1 MNPRSPKAWPFAL
14 LAVCILADC
23 KSSSGTSPPGGSGG
37 LIEDAELSAYLQS
50 VGEAV
55 ADEAGEDPFPI
66 DVYDFDAAQAFALP
80 TRRVAL
86 TRGMLLLISSEAEL
100 ACVLGHEIAHH
111 LLGHV
116 SERFAEQDPPP
127 LDMSHPLFNGWP
139 EEEEAAADLRGLEL
153 CAGAGYEPLSAPNLL
168 LSAARFDSELSFEQL
183 SNEDDDEPHPLVIRT
198 RDAVGRI
205 SEVRVE
211 GLRRGVPEY
220 LRIRDRALGT
230 GGMAEARV
238 PQDARRFFPSPILVG
253 GAYLAFD
260 YYTQLERDGREA
272 TVAWI
277 QDQCMPADNTVVPS
291 NYLDAF
297 GHCWSGCQVSR
308 DCGSLCGNPG
318 IWHEIGREFFYGGEH
333 DSFWQDWRN
342 QNEGAR
348 RSGGEGSCYGICE
361 DAIESGELDL
371 TAPYRRWWGCDE
383 GGLLDGGRPNGSTFN
398 RYGDTVSPRFFGD
411 PHLVTADGLRYDFH
425 GVGEFI
431 ALHSVTDDFVVQARF
446 APVAALRAS
455 KTSAVAMNVEGDRV
469 GAYLTPGGISVRV
482 NGDLAEQSASWVTL
496 PGGGR
501 IQVDSTRLIAQWA
514 DDTTLWAYGFGD
526 VIDVSMRITPPR
538 LTRLRGLLG
547 DADGDLSNE
556 YVTRD
561 GVLID
566 VPTESGETRRQA
578 LYDDFGETWRIIPE
592 ESLFDYLAGDS
603 SEDYQQPGFPDT
615 MIAIDD
621 LGGSER
627 AIAEDRC
634 RQAGVTES
642 PWLEECIFDMGFTGD
657 PEWAESARRTSDP
670 SSLTWNEMYQAQGD
684 IVGPQTVTM
693 EEFLAKA
700 GQRHFFRILQN
711 MPSLNLAQWE
721 LFAPSGT
728 RVFRACVVSCNQ
740 PGEYELAE
748 SGLYTSRLTAD
759 PGESGT
765 LVVARNLVP
774 DPQVFDQGDD
784 DVLGS
789 ALGTGAGM
797 IEVPGSVDIY
807 RIDGASGTRLTFSF
821 LERNPQLF
829 FGRWQL
835 VDPGGVTLFDAIFPS
850 VGTPQNV
857 DLVTNGTYL
866 LRVDGGDD
874 WPSDEIRGY
883 GEYSILLSVAPSP

>member
-1 MNPRSPKAWPFAL
+1 VNPQSPKAWVGAL
-14 LAVCILADC
+14 LVVCILADC
-23 KSSSGTSPPGGSGG
+23 KSSSSTSPPGGDGG
-37 LIEDAELSAYLQS
+37 LIDDAELSAYLKS
-50 VGEAV
+50 VGDAV
-55 ADEAGEDPFPI
+55 AVEAGEDPYSI
-66 DVYDFDAAQAFALP
+66 NVYDFDAAQAFALP
-80 TRRVAL
+80 DRSVAL

-116 SERFAEQDPPP
+116 SERFAGQDPPP

-153 CAGAGYEPLSAPNLL
+153 CTGAGYEPLSAPNLL
-168 LSAARFDSELSFEQL
+168 FRAARLDSELSFEQL
-183 SNEDDDEPHPLVIRT
+183 SDEDDDDPHPLVTRT
-198 RDAVGRI
+198 RDAVARI
-205 SEVRVE
+205 TDAPTE
-211 GLRRGVPEY
+211 GLRLGVPEY
-220 LRIRDRALGT
+220 LQIRDRALDL
-230 GGMAEARV
+230 GGMAEAAV
-238 PQDARRFFPSPILVG
+238 PQDARRFFGNPILVG
-253 GAYLAFD
+253 AHLASD
-260 YYTQLERDGREA
+260 YYTQLEDDGREA

-277 QDQCMPADNTVVPS
+277 QDQCMTADATVVPS

-297 GHCWSGCQVSR
+297 GHCWSGCQIYR
-308 DCGSLCGNPG
+308 DCGGLCGNPG
-318 IWHEIGREFFYGGEH
+318 IWHEIGREFVFGGQH

-383 GGLLDGGRPNGSTFN
+383 GGLLDGGRPNGSIFN
-398 RYGDTVSPRFFGD
+398 RYGATVSPRFFGD

-431 ALHSVTDDFVVQARF
+431 ALRSVTDDFVIQARF

-469 GAYLTPGGISVRV
+469 GAYLASGGISVRV
-482 NGDLAEQSASWVTL
+482 NGELAEQTSSWVTL

-501 IQVDSTRLIAQWA
+501 VQVDSTRLIAQWA

-526 VIDVSMRITPPR
+526 VIDVSMSIAPPR

-578 LYDDFGETWRIIPE
+578 LYDDFGETWRIAPE

-642 PWLEECIFDMGFTGD
+642 PWLQECIFDVGFTGD
-657 PEWAESARRTSDP
+657 PEWAESARRMSDP
-670 SSLTWNEMYQAQGD
+670 ASMTWNEMYRAQGE
-684 IVGPQTVTM
+684 IVGPQTVIM

-700 GQRHFFRILQN
+700 GQRHFFRILQT

-721 LFAPSGT
+721 LLAPSGA
-728 RVFRACVVSCNQ
+728 RVFGACVVSCNQ
-740 PGEYELAE
+740 PGEYELPE
-748 SGLYTSRLTAD
+748 SGLYISRLSAD

-765 LVVARNLVP
+765 LIVARNLVP
-774 DPQVFDQGDD
+774 DPQVFDVGDND
-784 DVLGS
+784 MLGS
-789 ALGTGAGM
+789 GLGTGAGM
-797 IEVPGSVDIY
+797 IEVPGAVDIY
-807 RIDGASGTRLTFSF
+807 RIDGTAGMRLTFSF
-821 LERNPQLF
+821 LQRNSRLF
-829 FGRWQL
+829 FGQWQL
-835 VDPGGVTLFDAIFPS
+835 VDPNGVTLFDTILPS
-850 VGTPQNV
+850 VGTPRNI

-874 WPSDEIRGY
+874 WPSDETRGY
-883 GEYSILLSVAPSP
+883 GEYSILLSVGPSP